1 MNADYDEPMSARGPL
16 ALVLAAGTL
25 LAAGCGAEEGS
36 DPESASFSNG
46 EQQAVA
52 TTIQDISE
60 ATGSRDYA
68 KICSDYLAAPLVKQ
82 LAEAEGSEDCADR
95 IERSLRD
102 VDQSDLAVREVTVEG
117 SSAEA
122 VVQPSGTGEVEEQ
135 ARLSL
140 VKEGSRW
147 KLSGIG

>member
-1 MNADYDEPMSARGPL
+1 MRDYDGRMSARGSL
-16 ALVLAAGTL
+16 ALLLTGGAL
-25 LAAGCGAEEGS
+25 LASGCGAEAGS
-36 DPESASFSNG
+36 NPSSASFSDG

-52 TTIQDISE
+52 ASVGDISD

-82 LAEAEGSEDCADR
+82 LAAAKGAKDCEDQLQ
-95 IERSLRD
+95 RSLRD
-102 VDQSDLAVREVTVEG
+102 VDQSDLAVQKVTVQG
-117 SSAEA
+117 TNAEA
-122 VVQPSGTGEVEEQ
+122 VVQPTGTGKVEEQ

-147 KLSGIG
+147 KLSAIG

>member
-1 MNADYDEPMSARGPL
+1 MPARGPL
-16 ALVLAAGTL
+16 L
-25 LAAGCGAEEGS
+25 LALTAGALIASGCGAEEGS
-36 DPESASFSNG
+36 NPTSASFSDG

-52 TTIQDISE
+52 ASIQDISD

-68 KICSDYLAAPLVKQ
+68 KICSDYLAAPLAKQ
-82 LAEAEGSEDCADR
+82 LAEAKGAEDCADR
-95 IERSLRD
+95 VERSLRD

-117 SSAEA
+117 TTAEA
-122 VVQPSGTGEVEEQ
+122 VVQPTGTGEEEEQ

-147 KLSGIG
+147 KLSGVG